1 VPVFNQ
7 IKFTAN
13 NRFYLVLE
21 RLGNKFEYPEHV
33 AMVGDSH
40 GCHAVFPCLFHHF
53 FDVGGTVE
61 KRKLG
66 VYVQMRK
73 LHIEKRS
80 VKLRTRLARYS
91 DVHKNIVLFSR
102 DDQEMIYSK
111 KIADGIS
118 GTVKAEYGLFSM
130 AIQGLLL
137 RLFFFGTKKQPPLRQ
152 TIPHTFCEKVL
163 QVITRHIFKN

>member
-1 VPVFNQ
+1 
-7 IKFTAN
+7 
-13 NRFYLVLE
+13 
-21 RLGNKFEYPEHV
+21 
-33 AMVGDSH
+33 
-40 GCHAVFPCLFHHF
+40 
-53 FDVGGTVE
+53 
-61 KRKLG
+61 
-66 VYVQMRK
+66 MRK

-111 KIADGIS
+111 KFADRIS

-152 TIPHTFCEKVL
+152 TIIPHTFCEQPFQVLTQNIFMTKLYSNDLLFIYFLFTFYYLYLKALKVK
-163 QVITRHIFKN
+163 INCFIC